1 MGHLPDI
8 HTPLSTSDGYHSR
21 LFLSGRPE
29 GQPKPQMLLDE
40 EERAIDLVLLVDQ
53 LAQLP
58 PLATNDIENQYVD
71 RIFDILSQH
80 KGSPFID
87 KYLQTHL
94 GMFMFR
100 SAASPE
106 KIISIPEK
114 VGIEVDREGK
124 IEKTGILSRE
134 GARVFELDHLI
145 HVEPLAIKSAMERGQ
160 IREGEMLKAQH
171 GAWQR
176 AYTDFYQIPFTFD
189 ISRILEDEESRIK
202 WYKRYAF
209 LLT

>member
-8 HTPLSTSDGYHSR
+8 HISHPSTDGYDSR
-21 LFLSGRPE
+21 LFLSNRPE
-29 GQPKPQMLLDE
+29 VTPKPQMLLDE

-53 LAQLP
+53 LAQLSFY
-58 PLATNDIENQYVD
+58 ATNEVENQYVD
-71 RIFDILSQH
+71 RIFNLFSQH

-87 KYLQTHL
+87 KYLKTHL

-106 KIISIPEK
+106 KIMSIPEK
-114 VGIEVDREGK
+114 IGIEVDREGK
-124 IEKTGILSRE
+124 IEKTGILSKE
-134 GARVFELDHLI
+134 GAREFELDHLI

-171 GAWQR
+171 GEWQQ
-176 AYTDFYQIPFTFD
+176 AYTDFYQVPFTFD
-189 ISRILEDEESRIK
+189 ISRILEDEESRVK
-202 WYKRYAF
+202 WYKRYGF